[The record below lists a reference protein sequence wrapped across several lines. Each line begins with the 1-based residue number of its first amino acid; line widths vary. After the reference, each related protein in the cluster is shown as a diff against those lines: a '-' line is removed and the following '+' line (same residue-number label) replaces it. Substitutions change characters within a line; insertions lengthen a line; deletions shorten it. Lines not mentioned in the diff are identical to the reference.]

1 MQDEYISI
9 LTNDFLKN
17 AGIVG
22 IITLLND
29 DKTAIKGKHYIT
41 KNNEL
46 LIEKEYLL
54 NADLTQLYFNSMID
68 RFYKNTVIY
77 SIVCKIDNLLKKSD
91 QIIDQKLEKDIKADI
106 TFISDK
112 LSAASLK
119 TGIETI
125 KTKIDNVQI
134 YYDVTNKTFKN
145 QSIDSGLFTQL
156 QQLKEFLNQSLVHE
170 TLCFKNIIYNYINKF
185 WNKSFL
191 LRNNAKKDMKECF
204 ENDFVIPLKEY
215 IKSDTNKMKEQCID
229 CGNSINSKIGVSI
242 SFMND
247 FADDLTRKKSALYN
261 YNVDMNLCPICAFLY
276 ALTPLGFIKYHND
289 FLFFNDNN
297 SIESLCQ
304 ENSFYGMK
312 HPSEVKEK
320 AELEGK
326 YYKIYQYIENLVLC
340 DQRNYQYRNV
350 QVITRKNLDNDSV
363 KYEFDILD
371 KYLINILNKEK
382 VKDNLEYFAT
392 INVIKINDEYI
403 SLFKEIIKRFLDKR
417 NLYDLLNLLI
427 KRNLANPNESWLIFY
442 AKKILEIQYQINGG
456 ENMKYLYYVTKDG
469 YDLRKRLT
477 QLKKG
482 ENVDESYKGV
492 IYQLTN
498 ALRVDNRKKFLD
510 IIIRLYTML
519 AMPIPQSVASIL
531 WDENGKDIAYAFL
544 TGLKGAHYDSNKN
557 EEGNE
562 DE

>member
-1 MQDEYISI
+1 MHDEYISI

-29 DKTAIKGKHYIT
+29 DRTAIKGKHYII

-54 NADLTQLYFNSMID
+54 NADLTQLYFNSMIA
-68 RFYKNTVIY
+68 RFYENTVIY
-77 SIVCKIDNLLKKSD
+77 SIICKVNNLLKKSD
-91 QIIDQKLEKDIKADI
+91 QIIDQKLEKDIKSDI

-134 YYDVTNKTFKN
+134 YYDVTNKAFKN
-145 QSIDSGLFTQL
+145 QPIDSHLFTQL
-156 QQLKEFLNQSLVHE
+156 QQLKEFLNQSQVHE

-215 IKSDTNKMKEQCID
+215 IKLNTNKMKEQCID

-247 FADDLTRKKSALYN
+247 FADDLSRKKSALYN

-276 ALTPLGFIKYHND
+276 SLTPLGFIKYNND
-289 FLFFNDNN
+289 FLFFNENN

-312 HPSEVKEK
+312 NPNEIKEK
-320 AELEGK
+320 VELEGK
-326 YYKIYQYIENLVLC
+326 YYKIYQYIERLVLY
-340 DQRNYQYRNV
+340 DQKNFQYRNV
-350 QVITRKNLDNDSV
+350 QVITRKNLGNDKV

-371 KYLINILNKEK
+371 ENLINILNKEK

-417 NLYDLLNLLI
+417 NLYDLINLLI

-469 YDLRKRLT
+469 YDLRKKLT

-519 AMPIPQSVASIL
+519 AMPIPQNIASIL